1 MRTRRRMAK
10 EKLSGTIQSSVP
22 NNKIVFEDNSDEG
35 DDHDVTSD
43 EPDRGGG
50 ADELG
55 GDGNTTAQQNAEVD
69 VGEDDYDDDDAVEEV
84 SGSAARESSKKLRK
98 AERKIATDTQSRKK
112 RKRKEPKPTPQ
123 EGGAEDEDID
133 DLMMTE
139 DFFKQVDSEQ
149 KDEKIKSKREKKERR
164 KMQSAQGKH
173 TTFVVDDEYSMAE
186 AQRKGKNIEVVALGG
201 PVDDADEAASTDDE
215 QELLL
220 SATMGSQPSK
230 TALAFARDKMVG
242 TSMKRSCES
251 RKRRSKDEEGWTRG
265 RAKLGRPGQPAA
277 VFVRR

>member
-1 MRTRRRMAK
+1 MRPRRRMAK
-10 EKLSGTIQSSVP
+10 EKLKGSIQLSSSLK
-22 NNKIVFEDNSDEG
+22 NKKIVFDENSEG
-35 DDHDVTSD
+35 DVTAD
-43 EPDRGGG
+43 EPDQ
-50 ADELG
+50 G
-55 GDGNTTAQQNAEVD
+55 GDADGL
-69 VGEDDYDDDDAVEEV
+69 GEDSNGNGQQIAEMGSDDDDDDDAVEEV
-84 SGSAARESSKKLRK
+84 SGSAARESTKKLRK
-98 AERKIATDTQSRKK
+98 AERKTATDTQSRKK
-112 RKRKEPKPTPQ
+112 RKRKEPKPQPR
-123 EGGAEDEDID
+123 EDDDEDEEID
-133 DLMMTE
+133 HLMTE

-149 KDEKIKSKREKKERR
+149 KDEKIKSKRDKKERR
-164 KMQSAQGKH
+164 KIETAQGKH

-201 PVDDADEAASTDDE
+201 TVDDADEAASTDDE

-230 TALAFARDKMVG
+230 AALAFARDSMIG

-265 RAKLGRPGQPAA
+265 RAKVGRPGQPAA